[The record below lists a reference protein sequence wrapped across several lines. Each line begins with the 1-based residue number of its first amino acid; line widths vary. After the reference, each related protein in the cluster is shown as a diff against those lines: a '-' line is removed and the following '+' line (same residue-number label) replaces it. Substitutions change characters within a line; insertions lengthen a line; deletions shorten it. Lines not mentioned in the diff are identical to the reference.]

1 MRLRSSFAPNSPLR
15 RLSLRATL
23 LLGVGVVWLSACTPT
38 RTAAEWSGE
47 RCTEAPS
54 PSEGSSPSTDADK
67 AIARLRPQM
76 KKCFEGLFAEDRTA
90 EGCTV
95 ALLHISPD
103 NTRTCRITV
112 RHGLD
117 EQLGECLCGVV
128 REIDLPPPATGATLS
143 IPVTFIQ
150 KH

>member
-1 MRLRSSFAPNSPLR
+1 MRLRSSFAPDSPLR

-54 PSEGSSPSTDADK
+54 PPPAVLLTDADT
-67 AIARLRPQM
+67 AIARLRPNM
-76 KKCFEGLFAEDRTA
+76 KKCYQDLLAEDRTA
-90 EGCTV
+90 EGCV
-95 ALLHISPD
+95 LARLHLTSD
-103 NTRTCRITV
+103 NRRTCRITV

-117 EQLGECLCGVV
+117 EPLADCLCAVV
-128 REIDLPPPATGATLS
+128 REVDLAPPATGTATLS